1 MPLIRRLTCV
11 IAALLLALPA
21 AAWNYSGHCIVA
33 EIAYERLT
41 PQARARVD
49 RMIRDHTDYNR
60 IFTQAAADAT
70 KADPAALARYAF
82 VHAAPWPDLI
92 IYNDDRFY
100 DELAPNAQPTP
111 LLPGFPDMMRHRAWH
126 YFDTPFSGD
135 GTPVIEQQPPHLMT
149 ELPRLLAEI
158 ATVDSRQAAY
168 DLPWLEHLV
177 GDVHQPLHLTGRFL
191 RSQPKGDAGGNFV
204 FVEPGRTL
212 HSLWDDAAAP
222 GDLSDDDIIRYARE
236 ITAEYPAGPPPSL
249 DPTHWAAES
258 FELDKSAVYTFG
270 LETGSKERP
279 LILPPGYEER
289 AKRIAR
295 QRVAMAGYRLDAVLS
310 RYLQ

>member
-1 MPLIRRLTCV
+1 MRWIRRFTSLIT
-11 IAALLLALPA
+11 ALLLGLPA
-21 AAWNYSGHCIVA
+21 SAWNYSGHCIVA

-41 PQARARVD
+41 PQARTRVD
-49 RMIRDHTDYNR
+49 KMIRDHPDYNR
-60 IFTQAAADAT
+60 IFTQGATDAT

-92 IYNDDRFY
+92 IYTDDRFY
-100 DELAPNAQPTP
+100 DELVPNAQPTP

-126 YFDTPFSGD
+126 YFDTPYSGD

-158 ATVDSRQAAY
+158 GTVDSVQAAY
-168 DLPWLEHLV
+168 DLPWLEHLA

-204 FVEPGRTL
+204 IVEPGRTL

-222 GDLSDDDIIRYARE
+222 RDLSDDDVIRYAHE
-236 ITAEYPAGPPPSL
+236 ITGDYPAGPPETL
-249 DPTHWAAES
+249 DATHWAAES

-270 LETGSKERP
+270 LITGSKEQP
-279 LILPPGYEER
+279 LKLPAGYEER

-295 QRVAMAGYRLDAVLS
+295 QRVAVAGYRLAAVLNK
-310 RYLQ
+310 YLQ

>member
-1 MPLIRRLTCV
+1 MVLIRRLTAGFAV
-11 IAALLLALPA
+11 LLLAFPA
-21 AAWNYSGHCIVA
+21 SAWNYSGHCIIA

-49 RMIRDHTDYNR
+49 RMIHDHPDYVDV
-60 IFTQAAADAT
+60 FTKDAPVVI
-70 KADPAALARYAF
+70 KEDPAALARYAF

-92 IYNDDRFY
+92 RGDARFY
-100 DELAPNAQPTP
+100 DENSADARATP
-111 LLPGFPDMMRHRAWH
+111 LLPGFPDMMRHGTWH

-158 ATVDSRQAAY
+158 GTANSQQAAY

-177 GDVHQPLHLTGRFL
+177 GDSHQPLHLTGRFI

-204 FVEPGRTL
+204 IVEPGRTL

-222 GDLSDDDIIRYARE
+222 RDLSDDEVVRYARE
-236 ITAEYPAGPPPSL
+236 IAAENPANATLSL
-249 DPTHWAAES
+249 DPADWAAES
-258 FELDKSAVYTFG
+258 FELDKSAVYNFG
-270 LETGSKERP
+270 LETGSKESP
-279 LILPPGYEER
+279 LILPPLYEEK
-289 AKRIAR
+289 AKIVAR
-295 QRVAMAGYRLDAVLS
+295 QRVAQAGYRLAEILNKQL
-310 RYLQ
+310 R